1 MQNKPEN
8 LPAPISKLELDELK
22 GCTLYI
28 VQGHF
33 GEGKFLE
40 KVYITRPSKMCKTYI
55 HPENVHL

>member
-40 KVYITRPSKMCKTYI
+40 KVYIT
-55 HPENVHL
+55 